1 MSLSIRVGTVL
12 LGLGVLFLGYYVQK
26 KNIQGF
32 QSRPDPAALALPT
45 PADAAIIQ
53 PANDQPP
60 LYSVDDLSAL
70 VAKDAETRSRM
81 NLITNAKQT
90 SDLLLINYLSS
101 EMMANL
107 SILYKEVEDYS
118 KSISDVKDIFSRTDN
133 KHQNTIRQ
141 LIYTASDQADMLY
154 TIYFTIP
161 SNIISTDTI
170 IPSGTATISSLGNPE
185 IIAESAKQV
194 SNVLSTLPS
203 PSSKLNMYLKDLMKS
218 IGGLS
223 TDSSSDDIAQF
234 TSKMKRYL
242 NTVDI
247 QQEHMTTNMADL
259 KSASKRYTVDPA
271 KLEAAATNKST
282 FLTTTIT
289 SLQSIITGLQAT
301 TMTNPE
307 IVDTVTNLQ
316 GRVTSMQANVTSMKT
331 LKGSG
336 SVEAFASRMNPYD
349 QPSVNGM
356 QSREFSLGRQAYSDE
371 VFSGIKL
378 W

>member
-1 MSLSIRVGTVL
+1 MKSVG
-12 LGLGVLFLGYYVQK
+12 
-26 KNIQGF
+26 
-32 QSRPDPAALALPT
+32 A
-45 PADAAIIQ
+45 
-53 PANDQPP
+53 
-60 LYSVDDLSAL
+60 
-70 VAKDAETRSRM
+70 
-81 NLITNAKQT
+81 
-90 SDLLLINYLSS
+90 LSS
-101 EMMANL
+101 D
-107 SILYKEVEDYS
+107 S
-118 KSISDVKDIFSRTDN
+118 
-133 KHQNTIRQ
+133 
-141 LIYTASDQADMLY
+141 
-154 TIYFTIP
+154 
-161 SNIISTDTI
+161 STDDITEFM
-170 IPSGTATISSLGNPE
+170 T
-185 IIAESAKQV
+185 
-194 SNVLSTLPS
+194 
-203 PSSKLNMYLKDLMKS
+203 KL
-218 IGGLS
+218 
-223 TDSSSDDIAQF
+223 
-234 TSKMKRYL
+234 KRYL

-271 KLEAAATNKST
+271 KLEATVTNKST

-336 SVEAFASRMNPYD
+336 SGSVEAFASRMNPYD

-378 W
+378 G

>member
-307 IVDTVTNLQ
+307 IVDTMTNLQ